1 MSNKNLLN
9 ESTIRKF
16 MKLANMEPLAEEFV
30 STHLQE
36 DEEVDLEED
45 MHAKKDDDDKE
56 DVEEGMHGKK
66 DEDDKED
73 VEEGMHGK
81 KDEEEEEK
89 VDEMGGYMAKDD
101 MDEEPMD
108 MDDEPMDDMGDMD
121 DDMGGD
127 AEVTLDEEDVQA
139 LKSALEAAQSVMDK
153 LAGGLGGDEP
163 EMDDEP
169 MDDLDLDEPE
179 MDDPAGRDEMMEEE
193 ELEEEDLGI
202 DLVDENELVAEVLK
216 KVLNRL
222 AKKA

>member
-30 STHLQE
+30 STHLQTE
-36 DEEVDLEED
+36 DEEVELEEAND
-45 MHAKKDDDDKE
+45 EEIEEGKHEKEEKEEDEEKK
-56 DVEEGMHGKK
+56 VEEVT
-66 DEDDKED
+66 DETI
-73 VEEGMHGK
+73 
-81 KDEEEEEK
+81 
-89 VDEMGGYMAKDD
+89 DEMGGYMGKDD
-101 MDEEPMD
+101 MDDEDPMGD
-108 MDDEPMDDMGDMD
+108 DPMDDEDMG
-121 DDMGGD
+121 DMGGD

-163 EMDDEP
+163 MGDQDP
-169 MDDLDLDEPE
+169 MDDMGDMGEPE
-179 MDDPAGRDEMMEEE
+179 MDDPAGRDIDMMEEE

-216 KVLNRL
+216 KVVNRL
-222 AKKA
+222 AKKG